1 MTPEEKM
8 FEAVQRED
16 NNFFRNLPE
25 NININAQ
32 DDRGDTL
39 LHKLVKTEYV
49 PCALPSILKRN
60 PNPFI
65 ENNDAMTPRM
75 LAVWRGATSQAA
87 FLAAYEASYAEK
99 QRKIHIAQQSE
110 ALAIV
115 VGVLKTPES
124 AELLGKNAQILS
136 EHLGRLAIQMMARL
150 KVRTKN

>member
-8 FEAVQRED
+8 FEAVQRKDDDYFEKM
-16 NNFFRNLPE
+16 PE
-25 NININAQ
+25 NVNINAQ
-32 DDRGDTL
+32 DARGDTL

-75 LAVWRGATSQAA
+75 LAVWRGATSQDA

-99 QRKIHIAQQSE
+99 QRRFQVECQADMFAELVGMVDDACASPLFVSTSKAKDIIAQMRRG
-110 ALAIV
+110 AN
-115 VGVLKTPES
+115 GR
-124 AELLGKNAQILS
+124 AE
-136 EHLGRLAIQMMARL
+136 
-150 KVRTKN
+150 

>member
-8 FEAVQRED
+8 FEAVQRKD

-49 PCALPSILKRN
+49 PYALPSILSHN

-99 QRKIHIAQQSE
+99 QRRFQVECQADMFAELVGMIDVACTSPLFISTYKAKEIIAQMRRG
-110 ALAIV
+110 AN
-115 VGVLKTPES
+115 GR
-124 AELLGKNAQILS
+124 AE
-136 EHLGRLAIQMMARL
+136 
-150 KVRTKN
+150 

>member
-8 FEAVQRED
+8 FEAVQRKDDDYFEKM
-16 NNFFRNLPE
+16 PE
-25 NININAQ
+25 NVNINAQ
-32 DDRGDTL
+32 DARGDTL

-75 LAVWRGATSQAA
+75 LAVWRGAVSQAA

-99 QRKIHIAQQSE
+99 QRRFQVECQADMFAELVGMVDDACASPLFVSTSKAKDIIAQMRRG
-110 ALAIV
+110 AN
-115 VGVLKTPES
+115 GR
-124 AELLGKNAQILS
+124 AE
-136 EHLGRLAIQMMARL
+136 
-150 KVRTKN
+150 